1 MKNNHVYVIATDI
14 LDPRLDPVKLK
25 DLIKSDPTFS
35 AWWNHLPGVFLVTSE
50 ANAEEITDVLR
61 TVVNKTNLLVIEANP
76 SESEG
81 WLPTRSWD
89 WIRRRTPAKAGAK
102 TNA

>member
-1 MKNNHVYVIATDI
+1 MANKHVYLIALDI
-14 LDPRLDPVKLK
+14 LNPTLDPIKLK
-25 DLIKSDPTFS
+25 GLIKTDPIFS
-35 AWWNHLPGVFLVTSE
+35 SWWNHLPGVFLVTSD
-50 ANAEEITDVLR
+50 ATADDITDLLR
-61 TVVNKTNLLVIEANP
+61 TVTGETNLLVMEANP

-81 WLPTRSWD
+81 WLPSRGWD